1 VRVVTWNVNS
11 VRSRLDR
18 VGAWLERHEP
28 DVVCLQETKTVDET
42 FPAGPLEALGYSLA
56 LFGQKTYNG
65 VAILSRLKMTGIRR
79 GLPGDGPEDQK
90 RLIAAEIGGV
100 TVINVYVPNGSQVG
114 SEKFTYKLA
123 WLARLRDYLANSF
136 DPQAPLVLCG
146 DFNIA
151 PEDRDVHDPE
161 EWRGK
166 VLFHPDEHA
175 ALLRLRE
182 WGMVDALRLHHTQ
195 DGLYTW
201 WDYRAASFRRNRGL
215 CIDHLLLTRPLAERC
230 LEVTIDK
237 EERGGEKPSDHAP
250 VMATFK

>member
-1 VRVVTWNVNS
+1 MRVVTWNVNS

-18 VGAWLERHEP
+18 VGAWLERHAP

-42 FPAGPLEALGYSLA
+42 FPAEPLKALGYEQA

-65 VAILSRLKMTGIRR
+65 VAILSRQKMTGVRR

-90 RLIAAEIGGV
+90 RLIAAEIDGV
-100 TVINVYVPNGSQVG
+100 TVINIYVPNGSEVG
-114 SEKFTYKLA
+114 SDKFAYKLD
-123 WLARLRDYLANSF
+123 WLARLRDFLDSSF
-136 DPQAPLVLCG
+136 DPQTPLVLCG

-175 ALLRLRE
+175 ALARLRE
-182 WGMVDALRLHHTQ
+182 WGLVDALRLHHAQ
-195 DGLYTW
+195 EGLYTW
-201 WDYRAASFRRNRGL
+201 WDYRAASFRRNRGM

-230 LEVTIDK
+230 LDVTIDK
-237 EERGGEKPSDHAP
+237 EERAGEKPSDHAP

>member
-1 VRVVTWNVNS
+1 MRVVTWNVNS

-18 VGAWLERHEP
+18 VVTWLKRHEP

-42 FPAGPLEALGYSLA
+42 FPEEHFAALGYDLA

-65 VAILSRLKMTGIRR
+65 VAILSRLKMTGIRK
-79 GLPGDGPEDQK
+79 GLSGDGPEDQK
-90 RLIAAEIGGV
+90 RLIAAEINGV
-100 TVINVYVPNGSQVG
+100 TVINVYVPNGSAVG
-114 SEKFTYKLA
+114 SDKFAYKLA
-123 WLARLRDYLANSF
+123 WLARLRDDLENFF
-136 DPQAPLVLCG
+136 DPQAPLVMCG

-151 PEDRDVHDPE
+151 PEDRDVHDPQ

-166 VLFHPDEHA
+166 VLFHSDEHA
-175 ALLRLRE
+175 ALSRLRE
-182 WGMVDALRLHHTQ
+182 WGLVDALRLHHAQ
-195 DGLYTW
+195 EGLYTW

-230 LEVTIDK
+230 RDVTIDK
-237 EERGGEKPSDHAP
+237 EERAGEKPSDHAP